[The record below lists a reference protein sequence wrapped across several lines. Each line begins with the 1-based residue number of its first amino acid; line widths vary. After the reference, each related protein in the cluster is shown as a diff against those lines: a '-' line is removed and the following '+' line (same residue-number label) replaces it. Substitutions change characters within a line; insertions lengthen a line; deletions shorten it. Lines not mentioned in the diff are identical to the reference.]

1 MPSPSLNLESG
12 NLVRM
17 ISRRS
22 AVRFTAVLATGTVGL
37 GCSGRRDAEIVN
49 AELRGDRM
57 LVLQIDA
64 CNADENQVS
73 ATEEQE
79 LVTISVSTDDPPGGD
94 DCGDLVI
101 VELADPLGDRPLVDE
116 KTGEPVEVRPE
127 P

>member
-1 MPSPSLNLESG
+1 
-12 NLVRM
+12 M

-22 AVRFTAVLATGTVGL
+22 AVRCTAVVAAGTVVL
-37 GCSGRRDAEIVN
+37 GCSGRRDAEIVD
-49 AELRGDRM
+49 AELRGDWT

-64 CNADENQVS
+64 CNADENRVS

-101 VELADPLGDRPLVDE
+101 VELADPLGDRLLVDE

>member
-1 MPSPSLNLESG
+1 M
-12 NLVRM
+12 
-17 ISRRS
+17 
-22 AVRFTAVLATGTVGL
+22 L
-37 GCSGRRDAEIVN
+37 GCSGRRDAEIVD
-49 AELRGDRM
+49 AELRGDWT

-64 CNADENQVS
+64 CNADENRVS

-101 VELADPLGDRPLVDE
+101 VELADPLGDRLLVDE

>member
-1 MPSPSLNLESG
+1 
-12 NLVRM
+12 M

-22 AVRFTAVLATGTVGL
+22 AVRFAAVSAAGTVVL
-37 GCSGRRDAEIVN
+37 GCSGRRDAEIVE
-49 AELRGDRM
+49 AELRGDRT

-101 VELADPLGDRPLVDE
+101 VELADPLGDRLLVDE
-116 KTGEPVEVRPE
+116 KTGEPVEVP
-127 P
+127 PDA